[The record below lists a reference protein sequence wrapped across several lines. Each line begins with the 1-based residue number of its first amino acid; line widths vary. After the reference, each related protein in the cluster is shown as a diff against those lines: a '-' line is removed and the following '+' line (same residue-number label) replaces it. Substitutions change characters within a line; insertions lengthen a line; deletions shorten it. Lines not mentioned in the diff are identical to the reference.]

1 VADILSLEQ
10 QAIDFAKRGDFG
22 ADAKR
27 ANEEL
32 ARRAPTNQGAWTR
45 LARCCM
51 ELGQLDEATAAIE
64 AVLHLNPQNTIARNL
79 QGEVTRRRSSSQT
92 HGSQRSHGGH
102 GSKATVRARSS
113 SRRRESAQRLPSGG
127 FGRAEFTGLAHL
139 SPAGAADALGPR
151 IESLLMAI
159 NDRPFAAKVVD
170 ARNRAGRSGSRLF
183 RRNSFYPGD
192 TGHVYAFHHG
202 GRWEPQIN
210 VAWSAASKA
219 GRDCMRA
226 GIGFNLSRDGMD
238 PDREAGQERVMM
250 YFERFQQLVASVW
263 RQLLTDWMAANG
275 GFIQYGDKPPA
286 LELLPA
292 QAVTWL
298 IDSRNARELG
308 WIFCGRW
315 LFLDHPEH
323 AELLNDPGKLVRWI
337 EQTFTDLLPLWTS
350 VYRGQTA

>member
-22 ADAKR
+22 PDAKR
-27 ANEEL
+27 ANQEL
-32 ARRAPTNQGAWTR
+32 AQRAPTNQGAWTR

-51 ELGQLDEATAAIE
+51 ELGDLDEATAAID
-64 AVLHLNPQNTIARNL
+64 AVLQLNPQNTIARNL
-79 QGEVTRRRSSSQT
+79 QGEVTRRRTSNYASPASS
-92 HGSQRSHGGH
+92 
-102 GSKATVRARSS
+102 GSKAAIRARSAS
-113 SRRRESAQRLPSGG
+113 PRRASAARAPTGG
-127 FGRAEFTGLAHL
+127 FGRAEFTALAHL
-139 SPAGAADALGPR
+139 SPAAAADALGPR

-159 NDRPFAAKVVD
+159 NERPFAAKVVE

-183 RRNSFYPGD
+183 RRNSFHAGGA
-192 TGHVYAFHHG
+192 GHIYAFHHG

-210 VAWSAASKA
+210 VAWSAASHA

-226 GIGFNLSRDGMD
+226 GIGFNLSKDGMD
-238 PDREAGQERVMM
+238 ADREAGRERVMAH
-250 YFERFQQLVASVW
+250 FERFQQHAGSMW
-263 RQLLTDWMAANG
+263 RQLLTDWMGANG

-286 LELLPA
+286 LELLP
-292 QAVTWL
+292 QDAVGWL

-315 LFLDHPEH
+315 LFLDRADH
-323 AELLNDPGKLVRWI
+323 AETLGDQAKLVRWI
-337 EQTFTDLLPLWTS
+337 DQTFTDLLPLWTS